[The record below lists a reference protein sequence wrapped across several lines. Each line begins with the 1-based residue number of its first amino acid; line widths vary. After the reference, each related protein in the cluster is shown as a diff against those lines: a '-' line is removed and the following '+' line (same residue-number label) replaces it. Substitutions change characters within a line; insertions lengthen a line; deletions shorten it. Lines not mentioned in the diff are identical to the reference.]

1 MSVTIKFGPANNF
14 SAEDGKYDDV
24 QDILDDS
31 ALASLL
37 GFGDNVVAFVD
48 GSEVSNDYDLNDGD
62 VVSLQTK
69 AHGKSL

>member
-1 MSVTIKFGPANNF
+1 MVTIKFGLANSF
-14 SAEDGKYDDV
+14 VAEDGKYDDV
-24 QDILDDS
+24 SDILNDS

-48 GSEVSNDYDLNDGD
+48 GSEVDADFDLNDGD
-62 VVSLQTK
+62 IVSLQTK

>member
-1 MSVTIKFGPANNF
+1 MVTVKFGPSNSF
-14 SAEDGKYDDV
+14 VVDDGKYVDV
-24 QDILDDS
+24 SDILNDS

-48 GSEVSNDYDLNDGD
+48 GSEVDADFDLNDGD
-62 VVSLQTK
+62 IVSLQTK